1 MSQADLLD
9 HDPVFQLKGSMLAV
23 TVLELAH
30 NDLPRLDRQLAD
42 KVAQAPNFFRDTPL
56 VLALDKLPDGEG
68 QLDLQGVLDICRRHG
83 LRTLAIRASREE
95 DIRLATMFD
104 IPVLPP
110 SGSSRERAVEPK
122 DAVPQVTGAAP
133 VRRPRGE
140 KLSEKVVEQAAGAG
154 VQAEKPAKQTTEAK
168 PEKPKEAAA
177 EPTDAAQEPAKEAA
191 AEAAPEKPAEPPAPV
206 VRPTKLVT
214 TPVRGGVQIYAAGGD
229 LIVLAPVSPGAE
241 LLADGNIHVYGP
253 MRGRA
258 LAGVKGDT
266 SARIFCQQ
274 LAAELVSIA
283 GNYKV
288 AEDLRRSPQWG
299 QAVHVSLSGDVLNI
313 TRL

>member
-83 LRTLAIRASREE
+83 LRTLAVRASREE

-154 VQAEKPAKQTTEAK
+154 VQADKSVEKPAEQPAETK
-168 PEKPKEAAA
+168 PEKTVDDAAEATAEAQEAAA
-177 EPTDAAQEPAKEAA
+177 Q
-191 AEAAPEKPAEPPAPV
+191 AAPEKPAEPPAPV